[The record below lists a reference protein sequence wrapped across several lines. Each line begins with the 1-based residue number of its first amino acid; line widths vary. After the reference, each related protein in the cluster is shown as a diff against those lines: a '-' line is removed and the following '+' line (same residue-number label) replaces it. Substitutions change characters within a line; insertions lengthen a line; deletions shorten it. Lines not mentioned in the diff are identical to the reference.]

1 MQFAQYAARL
11 TVLVL
16 NFERRAGEAGRLKR
30 GHCMSSKAGIAR
42 QPGRALRCAAL
53 IGTALVPVLA
63 PGLAHASDWTGG
75 TGDWFDGAN
84 WSAGV
89 PGAGDNANIGNAGT
103 AVIGVPGALS
113 TNGLIGGTAGTSG
126 AVEVNGGGTWALS
139 FNLLVGS
146 LGTGTLEIAGGGTV
160 NNDRG
165 NIGAGTTGVGF
176 VTVDGAGS
184 AWTNSDFLFVGFD
197 GQGTLDITGGGAVG
211 NTSAAIGRN
220 TGSIGTVNVD
230 GAGSTWISSGSLE
243 VGEAGNG
250 TLNITGGGAV
260 TANGVID
267 IGYATGA
274 IGLVTVDGENSSLTA
289 NDTLLVGG
297 QGTGTLDISD
307 GGVVENTFGG
317 LGSDAGGAGTVTVDG
332 PDATWTNSEQ
342 LFVGLAGDGTLRITD
357 GGAVANTDGFVGY
370 SAGGTGAVAV
380 SGTGSTWTG
389 SSLVLGNEG
398 TGTLTVADAGEV
410 EVNGGAGT
418 VTVASALGS
427 TGTVNIGAAAGDAA
441 AAAGVLDAAAL
452 DFGSGTGTLVF
463 NHTGTGY
470 DFDPVISGT
479 GAIDHRAG
487 FTTLTGDSS
496 AFAGTTSLQGG
507 TLVVDGQLGGTLNV
521 VNALLGGSG
530 TLGAT
535 TLGSGGIVAP
545 GNSIGTLNVAGA
557 FDFASGSTYQVEVDD
572 GGNAPGVNND
582 WIHATGAATVDSN
595 AFVSVAP
602 ENGTDD
608 GSTYIPGTVYTILT
622 ADGGVSGIFGG
633 VTDSFA
639 FLSSLLTYDANN
651 VYLTLNVAADFQDAA
666 RTPNQ
671 FGAALAANDLGP
683 GNPVYDE
690 ILTMTEEEA
699 RAAFDALSGEI
710 HASARTGFFHAVQ
723 QIREA
728 LLARLRGLSGGS
740 GTQTAARYVPAAGDA
755 VSSGAGIWGT
765 FYGSTSETDSDGNA
779 ASLDSDTYG
788 FLGGI
793 GGELGAASRIGLAL
807 GYTRSDFD
815 AEARASSGDSDNF
828 HLAAYAG
835 TKLGAVDLGGTLA
848 YSYRQVETERTVIVG
863 GLTNNITAE
872 YDAHTLQAAIEAGV
886 DIERG
891 SVTLT
896 PFAGLAAVVAKT
908 DSFTE
913 TGGPSALTVAGE
925 DDTIGV
931 STLGL
936 RARRETEVLAL
947 SGSLAWRHAF
957 GDVDP
962 ASRMA
967 FASAPASAF
976 IVRGVPVAENALA
989 FDAAIGAKL
998 GEGVTLSLGY
1008 AGELASGARDHGLR
1022 AGLRIEF

>member
-1 MQFAQYAARL
+1 
-11 TVLVL
+11 
-16 NFERRAGEAGRLKR
+16 
-30 GHCMSSKAGIAR
+30 MSSKAGIAR

-89 PGAGDNANIGNAGT
+89 PGAGDNAIIDNAGT
-103 AVIGVPGALS
+103 ALIGVPGALS
-113 TNGLIGGTAGTSG
+113 TNGLIGATAGNSG

-139 FNLLVGS
+139 VNLIVGS
-146 LGTGTLEIAGGGTV
+146 FGTGTLEIAGGGTV

-165 NIGAGTTGVGF
+165 NIGGGTTGVGF

-184 AWTNSDFLFVGFD
+184 AWTNSDFLFVGVD

-211 NTSAAIGRN
+211 NPFAAIGRN

-230 GAGSTWISSGSLE
+230 GAGSTWISSSFLN
-243 VGEAGNG
+243 VGEDGDG
-250 TLNITGGGAV
+250 TLNITGGGTV
-260 TANGVID
+260 TANGEID

-289 NDTLLVGG
+289 NDPLGVGV

-307 GGVVENTFGG
+307 GGVVENT
-317 LGSDAGGAGTVTVDG
+317 LGIIGNDAGGVGTVTVDG
-332 PDATWTNSEQ
+332 AGATWTNSEE
-342 LFVGLAGDGTLRITD
+342 LVVGFAGDGSLGIAG
-357 GGAVANTDGFVGY
+357 GGAVANTDGFIGY
-370 SAGGTGAVAV
+370 FAGSTGAVAV

-418 VTVASALGS
+418 VAVASALGS

-441 AAAGVLDAAAL
+441 AAAGTLDAAAL
-452 DFGSGTGTLVF
+452 AFGSGTGTLVF
-463 NHTGTGY
+463 NHTGTAY

-507 TLVVDGQLGGTLNV
+507 ALVVDGQLGGTLNV

-557 FDFASGSTYQVEVDD
+557 FDFASGSTYEVEVDD
-572 GGNAPGVNND
+572 GGNTAGVNND
-582 WIHATGAATVDSN
+582 WIHATGAATIDSN
-595 AFVSVAP
+595 AFVSVVP

-608 GSTYIPGTVYTILT
+608 GSTYVPGTVYTILT
-622 ADGGVSGIFGG
+622 ADGGVTGIFGG
-633 VTDSFA
+633 VSDSFA
-639 FLSSLLTYDANN
+639 FLNSLLTYDANN
-651 VYLTLNVAADFQDAA
+651 VYLTLNVAADLQDAA

-671 FGAALAANDLGP
+671 LGVAVAVNGTGP
-683 GNPVYDE
+683 GNPIYDE

-710 HASARTGFFHAVQ
+710 HASARTVFFHSAQ

-728 LLARLRGLSGGS
+728 LLARLRVLSGGTD
-740 GTQTAARYVPAAGDA
+740 TQTAAGYVPAAGDSTPA
-755 VSSGAGIWGT
+755 GHSVWGQLFGTSG
-765 FYGSTSETDSDGNA
+765 ETDGDGNA
-779 ASLDSDTYG
+779 ASLDRDAYG
-788 FLGGI
+788 FIGGI
-793 GGELGAASRIGLAL
+793 DRELGEESRIGLAL

-815 AEARASSGDSDNF
+815 VDARASSGESDNF
-828 HLAAYAG
+828 HVAAYAG
-835 TKLGAVDLGGTLA
+835 TKLGIVDLGGTLA
-848 YSYRQVETERTVIVG
+848 YSFRQVDTERTVIVG
-863 GLTNNITAE
+863 GLTNNLGAG
-872 YDAHTLQAAIEAGV
+872 YDAHTLQAAFEAGMDV
-886 DIERG
+886 ERG

-896 PFAGLAAVVAKT
+896 PFAGLAGVHIET
-908 DSFTE
+908 GGFTE
-913 TGGPSALTVAGE
+913 TGGPAALTLAGE
-925 DDTIGV
+925 SSTTGI

-936 RARRETEVLAL
+936 RARHEAGGISL
-947 SGSLAWRHAF
+947 SGSAAWRHAF

-962 ASRMA
+962 ASRAA
-967 FASAPASAF
+967 FASAPAATF
-976 IVRGVPVAENALA
+976 AVRGAPISENALA
-989 FDAAIGAKL
+989 LDAAVGAKL
-998 GEGVTLSLGY
+998 GGGTTLTLGY
-1008 AGELASGARDHGLR
+1008 SGELASDARDHGARAELR
-1022 AGLRIEF
+1022 FAF